1 MTSARITHRGCVY
14 PSDCD
19 HMGHLTVAS
28 YVNKFDQAT
37 WNFFAD
43 IGLTRDYLDRN
54 NIGLAA
60 VQQNTS
66 YQREL
71 MPGDV
76 LTVRT
81 ALIELAGKKIRF
93 RHEMTNGVTG
103 DVAAVMEVLAV
114 CIDSNTRKSRPFPNE
129 IAARASSEPEGGAK

>member
-1 MTSARITHRGCVY
+1 MTSAPITHRGCVY
-14 PSDCD
+14 PIDCD
-19 HMGHLTVAS
+19 HMGHLNVAS

-43 IGLTRDYLDRN
+43 LGLSRDYLERN
-54 NIGLAA
+54 GIGLAA

-81 ALIELAGKKIRF
+81 ALVELAGKKIRF
-93 RHEMTNGVTG
+93 RHEMTNGVSG
-103 DVAAVMEVLAV
+103 DVAAVMELLAI
-114 CIDSNTRKSRPFPNE
+114 CIDADTRKSRPFPDE
-129 IAARASSEPEGGAK
+129 IVASASSKLEGGAK